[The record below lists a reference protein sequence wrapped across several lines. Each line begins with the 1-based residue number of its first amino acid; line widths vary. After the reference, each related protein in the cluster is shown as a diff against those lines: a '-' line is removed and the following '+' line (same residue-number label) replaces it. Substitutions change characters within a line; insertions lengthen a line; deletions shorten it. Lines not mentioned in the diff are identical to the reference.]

1 MILINLLPHREE
13 KRRLRKQAFFVGL
26 GLSAVAGG
34 VIVALWFGVQM
45 RMITAQQERN
55 SVLQAAIQKLD
66 EEIKDVSALRAEID
80 SLKARQRA
88 VEDLQTDRN
97 MPVYLLNEL
106 VAQTPEGI
114 YLTSIR
120 QNGQQVQV
128 TGYAQSNE
136 RVSEFLRNT
145 NAKSTWLEH
154 PELVEI
160 KAAGASNN
168 KTTRD
173 TKRVFDFSMRVGL
186 KRPGDVAGPAG
197 AALAPAGAASGPL
210 ARAAVGAAPGLASSA
225 VSGAASGPAMGLVA
239 PAVPAKGK

>member
-13 KRRLRKQAFFVGL
+13 KRRLRKQTFFVGL
-26 GLSAVAGG
+26 GVSVLAGG
-34 VIVALWFGVQM
+34 LIVALWYAVQL
-45 RMITAQQERN
+45 RMIATQQTRNEILNTA
-55 SVLQAAIQKLD
+55 IHKLD
-66 EEIKDVSALRAEID
+66 DEIKDVSALKAEID

-120 QNGQQVQV
+120 QNGQSVSV
-128 TGYAQSNE
+128 TGYAQTNE

-145 NAKSTWLEH
+145 NTKSTWLEH

-160 KAAGASNN
+160 KAAASTS
-168 KTTRD
+168 KDARD
-173 TKRVFDFSMRVGL
+173 AKRLFDFSMRVSL
-186 KRPGDVAGPAG
+186 KRPGEVSSAASAASAPG
-197 AALAPAGAASGPL
+197 AAASGVKP
-210 ARAAVGAAPGLASSA
+210 SQ
-225 VSGAASGPAMGLVA
+225 SGAAAPVKSGA
-239 PAVPAKGK
+239 